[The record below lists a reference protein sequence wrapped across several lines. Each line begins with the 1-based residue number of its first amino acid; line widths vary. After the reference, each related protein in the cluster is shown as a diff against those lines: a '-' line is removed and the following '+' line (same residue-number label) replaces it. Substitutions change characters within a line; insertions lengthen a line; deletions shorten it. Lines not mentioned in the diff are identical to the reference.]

1 MQALDPAQKEK
12 RNRFPTKEKEEKA
25 RDKLNPSMTQ
35 TARSARSA
43 PPHHHHHHRKKL
55 CDRLN
60 EKQFNITW

>member
-43 PPHHHHHHRKKL
+43 PPPPPPPPQK
-55 CDRLN
+55 
-60 EKQFNITW
+60 TV